1 MRVITVYKF
10 DELHPLTQERLV
22 KDAMSSDVY
31 HEIHG
36 ERAIEWGKFE
46 LLRRLGLHHNYPL
59 DIAIDASF
67 TQGSGMSFTGT
78 IYKDDVRKPY
88 PKRKMFQVYRGPVE
102 LVVEREQWGHYVHDN
117 LISVTLF
124 DSEGRHVP
132 EDSSVNV
139 REYLRGVLQR
149 VFREVEDLILE
160 DDLELAEDLVRSAER
175 EYDETGRVL
184 A

>member
-67 TQGSGMSFTGT
+67 SQGAGMSFAGT
-78 IYKDDVRKPY
+78 IDRMYVEDPYVRNRLFPY
-88 PKRKMFQVYRGPVE
+88 GATE
-102 LVVEREQWGHYVHDN
+102 LVVGREKWGRYAHAH
-117 LISVTLF
+117 LILVTLF
-124 DSEGRHVP
+124 DAEGNAIP
-132 EDSSVNV
+132 DEDYNV
-139 REYLRGVLQR
+139 REYLRGVLQG

-160 DDLELAEDLVRSAER
+160 DDTELVEEILVQANR
-175 EYDETGRVL
+175 EYTVEGQVL